1 MVTRYFGGTLLG
13 TGGLVRA
20 YSKSVQ
26 AGLAASTVLEK
37 KKGFLLA
44 METDYSGIGKIQ
56 YLLGQRGLLITDSQ
70 YTDKVTVETLVP
82 QEELV
87 SVKEEIT
94 EGTNGKTVFAKEEAV
109 AYAFDGKTPVFF

>member
-1 MVTRYFGGTLLG
+1 M
-13 TGGLVRA
+13 
-20 YSKSVQ
+20 
-26 AGLAASTVLEK
+26 
-37 KKGFLLA
+37 
-44 METDYSGIGKIQ
+44 
-56 YLLGQRGLLITDSQ
+56 TDSQ

-94 EGTNGKTVFAKEEAV
+94 EGTNGKTVFAKEEPV